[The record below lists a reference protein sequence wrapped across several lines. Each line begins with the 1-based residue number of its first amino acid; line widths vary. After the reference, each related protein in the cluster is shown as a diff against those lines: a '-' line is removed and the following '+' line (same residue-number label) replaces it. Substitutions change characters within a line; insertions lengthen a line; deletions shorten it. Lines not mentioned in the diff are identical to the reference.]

1 MSFSSYNVWR
11 VFFYYLGYDKTRAR
25 ECIEKRATDP
35 FYVVACDCV
44 KYGFIIAA
52 DTRKLNNSLSTFTK
66 IGGAQGLSFLP
77 QSKTEEKNF
86 LIVQEAV
93 DNRKAPPSFYELF
106 ESVHGKPFSP
116 KVFSLHE
123 DVNDNLVLVP
133 VKKRKVATTTK

>member
-1 MSFSSYNVWR
+1 MYFSSYNVWR
-11 VFFYYLGYDKTRAR
+11 VFFYYLGYDKNRAR
-25 ECIEKRATDP
+25 QCIEQKATDP

-44 KYGFIIAA
+44 KYGFIVA
-52 DTRKLNNSLSTFTK
+52 DDARKLNNSLSTFTK

-93 DNRKAPPSFYELF
+93 DKHQAPPSFYSLF

-123 DVNDNLVLVP
+123 DVVDGLLVP
-133 VKKRKVATTTK
+133 VKKRKVVTK